1 MTMTPFVPSTSALTP
16 YSGALQN
23 QSKANI
29 KSLAQSQS
37 NMDSGSL
44 TKKDKIAAGG
54 DQLTGP
60 LTKKNPWPKHSNLAV
75 IKETPQTLTSTSQEM
90 NQRNRRNAPLLRWLN
105 SFPHTLPDPSFIP
118 STDYLCWLLECHK
131 LQQLPLSL
139 QQAHWAELLELE
151 YPLEQEA
158 AWLTSSETSLVEGD
172 DLEEDRLMEEDRLE
186 VEGLL
191 MMETL
196 QIRQET
202 PELEEGE
209 IPQTLEEGEILL
221 TADSP
226 IN

>member
-1 MTMTPFVPSTSALTP
+1 
-16 YSGALQN
+16 
-23 QSKANI
+23 
-29 KSLAQSQS
+29 
-37 NMDSGSL
+37 
-44 TKKDKIAAGG
+44 
-54 DQLTGP
+54 
-60 LTKKNPWPKHSNLAV
+60 
-75 IKETPQTLTSTSQEM
+75 
-90 NQRNRRNAPLLRWLN
+90 
-105 SFPHTLPDPSFIP
+105 
-118 STDYLCWLLECHK
+118 
-131 LQQLPLSL
+131 
-139 QQAHWAELLELE
+139 
-151 YPLEQEA
+151 
-158 AWLTSSETSLVEGD
+158 VEGD